1 MLESVFDYFSLISLV
16 IAIVIA
22 IFYFVIFSNMHRM
35 NALKKREEIYYSFYQ
50 NAYEDESDPDD
61 TLL

>member
-22 IFYFVIFSNMHRM
+22 IFYFVIFSNMHHM
-35 NALKKREEIYYSFYQ
+35 NTVKKREEIYYSFYQ